1 MKTFKIGTYKN
12 GQQIAKE
19 VFSSEILNEVE
30 SEFKRMFNSTDFCP
44 EGTDNQANN
53 AEEAWNFKRFS
64 EDTNNV
70 AVFEVEVYEA
80 LHTNYTY
87 QGCTSK
93 IMKF

>member
-1 MKTFKIGTYKN
+1 MTYKIGTYKN
-12 GQQIAKE
+12 GQQVAQE
-19 VFSSEILNEVE
+19 VFSSEILEEVK
-30 SEFKRMFNSTDFCP
+30 SEFKRMFNATDFCS

-70 AVFEVEVYEA
+70 AVFEVEADEV

-93 IMKF
+93 IMK

>member
-1 MKTFKIGTYKN
+1 MTYKIGTYKN

-19 VFSSEILNEVE
+19 VFQSENLEEVK
-30 SEFKRMFNSTDFCP
+30 SEFKRMFNATDFCP

-53 AEEAWNFKRFS
+53 AEEAWKFKRFS

-70 AVFEVEVYEA
+70 AVFEVEADEV

-87 QGCTSK
+87 HGWTSK

>member
-1 MKTFKIGTYKN
+1 MEYKN

-19 VFSSEILNEVE
+19 VFASKDIEEIKN
-30 SEFKRMFNSTDFCP
+30 EFKRMWEATDFCP
-44 EGTDNQANN
+44 EGTDNE
-53 AEEAWNFKRFS
+53 AENSEHAWEFKHFS

-70 AVFEVEVYEA
+70 AVFEVEEDEA

-93 IMKF
+93 MMR

>member
-1 MKTFKIGTYKN
+1 MTYKIGTYKN

-19 VFSSEILNEVE
+19 VFQSENLEEVK

-70 AVFEVEVYEA
+70 AVFEVEEDEV